1 MINFVL
7 GAKRS
12 RQYHSDPHDQYVDA
26 SANSYYGSQ
35 NGNLG
40 NLGNREVIR
49 IEVPVERRYG
59 FICRVRTVTRER
71 CTLNVT
77 CDINGNKLG
86 NGGQRNYGNYNRR
99 WFGNVERQTLEEFG
113 SQAPPDCRT
122 EFIGCPTFF

>member
-1 MINFVL
+1 MVDFVL

-12 RQYHSDPHDQYVDA
+12 RQYDYHPQDQYVD
-26 SANSYYGSQ
+26 SSSSYYGLQ
-35 NGNLG
+35 NG

-49 IEVPVERRYG
+49 IDVPVERRYG

-77 CDINGNKLG
+77 CDINGNKLN
-86 NGGQRNYGNYNRR
+86 NGLRNYSVNKNRNVFRR
-99 WFGNVERQTLEEFG
+99 WLGNVDRQSLEEFQ

-122 EFIGCPTFF
+122 EFIGCPNFF